1 MRETSMKQRPVIV
14 ALALGLALTLAG
26 CSGDS
31 PSAPK
36 PSPTPAA
43 LSIALDS
50 SASSAEVGSAV
61 TFQARVTQGG
71 ANAPDNT
78 SVTFSLY
85 NCPGPGVTS
94 DPSFENGSCEVIR
107 TTQTGVATA
116 TLVGRTA
123 GLFQVTAR
131 VPGQS
136 ISKNVRYF
144 EPVSP
149 RNLAIFG
156 VEPDEGSADGGQQVT
171 IRGRGFAPPLDVV
184 FRAGGFDRTAVIAQ
198 VNSAGTELVVI
209 TPKAPIPVTSSLN
222 TDIEVTAGVG
232 TTSQV
237 SETMARAYIYTT
249 PTPPGAPAIYQI
261 VPSQGLDRGGDQV
274 TIYGANFYAP
284 VTVRFG
290 DEDVQSVSVAPDHA
304 SLLVLSPKHSRPIG
318 QTGPEQVNVTVK
330 AAGGEV
336 TRAGGWTWLPPTT
349 EPKAPVIYSVSPTKG
364 SPRGGGE
371 VTILGANL
379 CWEYNTLTGKCT
391 AAPQVSFLPI
401 GFGDKSA
408 SVLSFADDGSQ
419 VVVITPMIS
428 ANPVLTDVVA
438 GIRVTNA
445 TGSATLEDSFT
456 FLSEA
461 GDPQI
466 FSVSPDKGSARGGD
480 TVVIYGK
487 YFIEPVQ
494 VEFTPGG
501 LAAVVGV
508 SADKTEITI
517 KTPAWG
523 IQPLPDDTLASVTVR
538 TQHGTGRDRQATLSN
553 GFLFIAEEPT
563 PELFALSPNSGPVD
577 GGTKVTITG
586 QGFQSPVQVYFGE
599 RQAQVITSNFF
610 QVICLAPS
618 ITPSQPGTP
627 TNVAVTVLNIATGKR
642 SNGLQFRYG
651 EAMFLSAI
659 SPNRGPADAET
670 TVTIYGQGFVGPVE
684 VLTSIGGQEIQA
696 SIMSVSGTEII
707 AKIQPLP
714 ADRRTCGVVQAGVK
728 VTNLNSNISASGLN
742 FYYESPTPLITS
754 ALVIWNGTAQDNRV
768 PMRNATGTGTC
779 NGNDWSA
786 YTVHVRGKNFQ
797 QSGTGSA
804 MVVSIPGVTADIP
817 TTWVGPEEVS
827 FVLPDLTGVV
837 MQEISCTLDGACGLQ
852 YVDTPLAV
860 TVKNLRSGCE
870 DTLPGAL
877 VVAVD
882 LCPASYTDCRIT
894 VSDLD
899 ISGEPATT
907 QTVGTAFA
915 INLGFEP
922 AAGLATP
929 VVVSLSYSGFSAT
942 PAQVTIPAQVASP
955 IQVFVTASTAGF
967 GTIVA
972 QVGSGVCAV
981 TDVSS
986 AIRVV
991 DSLRITSSCP
1001 AGGTVGATYT
1011 AALVASGGTMPFTW
1025 SATGLPPGLTIAAA
1039 TGRVDGIPTTAGIFP
1054 VTFTVTDAGNP
1065 QLSASQPCSI
1075 TIGGAP
1081 TVTGV
1086 SPNNGPAAGGTS
1098 VTVTGTNLLGATA
1111 VTFGGAPATNLSVTN
1126 ATSLTCTTP
1135 AGAGLVAVA
1144 VTTGGGTGT
1153 LPSAYTYN
1161 P

>member
-26 CSGDS
+26 CSADS

-94 DPSFENGSCEVIR
+94 DPSFENGFCEVVR
-107 TTQTGVATA
+107 TTQSGTATA

-123 GLFQVTAR
+123 GLYQVTAR

-149 RNLAIFG
+149 RNLAIYG

-184 FRAGGFDRTAVIAQ
+184 FKAGGSDRTAVIAQ
-198 VNSAGTELVVI
+198 VNSAGTEIVVI

-237 SETMARAYIYTT
+237 SETMMRAYIYTT

-284 VTVRFG
+284 VTVKFG
-290 DEDVQSVSVAPDHA
+290 DEDVQSVSIAADHA
-304 SLLVLSPKHSRPIG
+304 SLLVLSPKHSRG
-318 QTGPEQVNVTVK
+318 AAVGPEKVDVTIK

-336 TRAGGWTWLPPTT
+336 TRANGWTWLPPTT

-391 AAPQVSFLPI
+391 AAPQVSFLPS

-408 SVLSFADDGSQ
+408 SVLSYSEDGSQ

-438 GIRVTNA
+438 GVRVTNA
-445 TGSATLEDSFT
+445 TGSATLDDSFT

-466 FSVSPDKGSARGGD
+466 FSVSPNKGSARGGD

-494 VEFTPGG
+494 VQFSVGG
-501 LAAVVGV
+501 LAQVVSV
-508 SADKTEITI
+508 SLDKTEIAV
-517 KTPAWG
+517 KTP
-523 IQPLPDDTLASVTVR
+523 PASVAPIEEDIFSSVR
-538 TQHGTGRDRQATLSN
+538 VISQWGTGREREFTLAN
-553 GFLFIAEEPT
+553 AYLYIADEPT

-610 QVICLAPS
+610 QVVCLAPS

-627 TNVAVTVLNIATGKR
+627 TNVAVTVLNVTTGKR

-659 SPNRGPADAET
+659 SPNHGPADAET

-696 SIMSVSGTEII
+696 SIGSVSGTEII

-714 ADRRTCGVVQAGVK
+714 ADRRTCGVVQASVK

-754 ALVIWNGTAQDNRV
+754 ALVMRNGTAQDNRV
-768 PMRNATGTGTC
+768 PMRNPTGSGTC
-779 NGNDWSA
+779 DGNAWSA

-797 QSGTGSA
+797 QSGSVSA
-804 MVVSIPGVTADIP
+804 MVVSIPGVLADIP

-837 MQEISCTLDGACGLQ
+837 MQEISCTTGTGTCGLQ
-852 YVDTPLAV
+852 WVQTPLAI
-860 TVKNLRSGCE
+860 TLKNLRSGCE
-870 DTLPGAL
+870 DTLGGAL
-877 VVAVD
+877 VVVPCDTSCRDVA
-882 LCPASYTDCRIT
+882 LSSLSFATQPPAAATVNVPFVVSFNFTPTTLTSPVTVNLSYPGFAATPSSF
-894 VSDLD
+894 VL
-899 ISGEPATT
+899 PANAP
-907 QTVGTAFA
+907 QAFA
-915 INLGFEP
+915 IVITPTSAGSGRIYATAGTGACQITPAVSDSTNVGIAISPLTVPDGLVNAVYP
-922 AAGLATP
+922 SQTLTAAGATP
-929 VVVSLSYSGFSAT
+929 
-942 PAQVTIPAQVASP
+942 PVTW
-955 IQVFVTASTAGF
+955 
-967 GTIVA
+967 
-972 QVGSGVCAV
+972 
-981 TDVSS
+981 
-986 AIRVV
+986 
-991 DSLRITSSCP
+991 
-1001 AGGTVGATYT
+1001 TY
-1011 AALVASGGTMPFTW
+1011 
-1025 SATGLPPGLTIAAA
+1025 TGLPPGM
-1039 TGRVDGIPTTAGIFP
+1039 
-1054 VTFTVTDAGNP
+1054 
-1065 QLSASQPCSI
+1065 QLSP
-1075 TIGGAP
+1075 
-1081 TVTGV
+1081 TGV
-1086 SPNNGPAAGGTS
+1086 LSGTPTASGVFSFTATATDVLGNTGSRVYALNVNATLAVAKSGVNAGANTITSSPPGINC
-1098 VTVTGTNLLGATA
+1098 GATCSGTFGNVA
-1111 VTFGGAPATNLSVTN
+1111 VTLTASPAAPATWGGDCSACVGATCQVTMTTN
-1126 ATSLTCTTP
+1126 RSCTADFP
-1135 AGAGLVAVA
+1135 
-1144 VTTGGGTGT
+1144 
-1153 LPSAYTYN
+1153 
-1161 P
+1161 